1 MDSFITIRIKRK
13 TAKRFQSFSRTH
25 FKSHTEAMETM
36 LDFFLYNEISP
47 KQILGPTGRTL
58 EQVFKKRTSA
68 IIAILRDMEKS
79 QTKPT
84 LAMIHSLFEM
94 EEPTKR
100 PLILEKKEI
109 EEVQP
114 KFHERRNPNH

>member
-68 IIAILRDMEKS
+68 IIAILRDMEKN

-94 EEPTKR
+94 EELTKR

-114 KFHERRNPNH
+114 KFHERRNPNQ

>member
-1 MDSFITIRIKRK
+1 MATI
-13 TAKRFQSFSRTH
+13 
-25 FKSHTEAMETM
+25 

-58 EQVFKKRTSA
+58 EQVFKKRISA
-68 IIAILRDMEKS
+68 IIAILRDMEKN

-114 KFHERRNPNH
+114 KFHERKNPNQ